1 MRLIDSKN
9 KGAKSFPKNIGRNI
23 ECDYLALAILLK
35 VKIHNR

>member
-1 MRLIDSKN
+1 MLIIDSKN
-9 KGAKSFPKNIGRNI
+9 KGAKSIPKNLGLNV